1 MLITAL
7 VAAGGAAL
15 AAVLVRGARR
25 AAAGSHVRSI
35 GTRRRWKVPTRPR
48 QRLERALAASAVDV
62 TPEEAC
68 EVAGA
73 CIVATTVLST
83 AIAPN
88 LAPVVVVVAMLG
100 GPVALRLTR
109 GRARARF
116 ESALPEV
123 LERIASALRGG
134 VSLGEAIETQAV
146 AGPVANDLRRV
157 HARQALGLGLA
168 EALSEWPKERPLPSV
183 RAAAAALAVAAT
195 MGGRAAGAID
205 GLATSLREQR
215 GADADARAL
224 SAQARMSAV
233 VVGVAPIGYLLF
245 SAVVDPASVEMLVG
259 TSVGRV
265 CLVAGLT
272 LELAG
277 VLWMR
282 RIVGSTA

>member
-1 MLITAL
+1 M
-7 VAAGGAAL
+7 
-15 AAVLVRGARR
+15 
-25 AAAGSHVRSI
+25 
-35 GTRRRWKVPTRPR
+35 
-48 QRLERALAASAVDV
+48 
-62 TPEEAC
+62 
-68 EVAGA
+68 
-73 CIVATTVLST
+73 
-83 AIAPN
+83 
-88 LAPVVVVVAMLG
+88 
-100 GPVALRLTR
+100 
-109 GRARARF
+109 
-116 ESALPEV
+116 
-123 LERIASALRGG
+123 
-134 VSLGEAIETQAV
+134 
-146 AGPVANDLRRV
+146 
-157 HARQALGLGLA
+157 
-168 EALSEWPKERPLPSV
+168 PKERPLPSV
-183 RAAAAALAVAAT
+183 RAAAAALAVATT